1 MDHTT
6 RHFLEQALQS
16 LETLDLLAD
25 AEGDFPIFYANPT
38 AQSTFER
45 FAGMFKPALGGIEPS
60 QLIGAP
66 LWPICGKAEEMR
78 MALQGVASGTRDA
91 LRQQVEIG
99 TFLFSIVIAV
109 VRDPQGQVCCLH
121 ASLRNISARREAV
134 QLNERLKATLGALSR
149 AESEVGA
156 SMQAVDQATRKVDA
170 VMMDNERSVTELNDQ
185 MKSIALWVHN
195 IREISYRTNLLAL
208 NAAIE
213 AARAGETGRG
223 FAVVADEVRNLARR
237 VQDAT
242 VGIETNTETMARQV
256 NRIESTSSQSRQELA
271 TVDAIVAKLQGQV
284 RDMQRLATQMLL
296 KAAEDDHKNFV
307 VKILAEAERS
317 PPTMP
322 TEDVSN
328 HHQCGFGQWYD
339 AQDKATFGDLATFR
353 ATEPI
358 HAQLHAVARQ
368 ILQSAQS
375 NHRAE
380 VIHLSAA
387 LLDVQ
392 ADMLSKLHLLGG
404 DIGRH
409 MTTQSKTTLSKPMC
423 A

>member
-45 FAGMFKPALGGIEPS
+45 FADMFKPALGGIEPR
-60 QLIGAP
+60 QVIGAP
-66 LWPICGKAEEMR
+66 LWPICGRGDEMR
-78 MALQGVASGTRDA
+78 MALRDVASGTRDA

-99 TFLFSIVIAV
+99 TFLFSVVIAV
-109 VRDPQGQVCCLH
+109 VRDPQSQVCCLH

-149 AESEVGA
+149 AESEVGE
-156 SMQAVDQATRKVDA
+156 SMQAVDQAIRKVDA

-185 MKSIALWVHN
+185 MKSIALLVHD
-195 IREISYRTNLLAL
+195 IRKISYQTNLLAL

-213 AARAGETGRG
+213 AARAGEAGRG
-223 FAVVADEVRNLARR
+223 FAVVADEVRNLARQ

-242 VGIETNTETMARQV
+242 VRIETNTETMAGQV
-256 NRIESTSSQSRQELA
+256 HRIGSTSSQSRKELA
-271 TVDAIVAKLQGQV
+271 TVDVIVSKLQGQV

-307 VKILAEAERS
+307 VKILAEADRS

-328 HHQCGFGQWYD
+328 HHQCAFGQWYD
-339 AQDKATFGDLATFR
+339 AQGKATFGDLAAFR
-353 ATEPI
+353 AIEPI
-358 HAQLHAVARQ
+358 HAQLHTVARQ

-380 VIHLSAA
+380 VIRLSTT
-387 LLDVQ
+387 LLDAQ
-392 ADMLSKLHLLGG
+392 ADVLEKLHILGS
-404 DIGRH
+404 DIGRQ
-409 MTTQSKTTLSKPMC
+409 TTTHSKQI
-423 A
+423 AGEHA